1 MTLGDRVAVLR
12 EGTLQQVGDP
22 RSVYERPA
30 NLFVAGFVG
39 APPMNLA
46 EATLDRMD
54 GGVPVLIFG
63 GHRIRVDDTTLRRR
77 PGLASYLRRQVVI
90 GIRPE
95 DFVDAADANA
105 PPDAR
110 LRVPVSRSETV
121 GADTF
126 VQFVMDS
133 PLLLAEDPRTAD
145 VEERVDESWPAE
157 RPNVWM
163 ARRRADPGVVGDV
176 VELSIEPGKLHVF
189 DPRTG
194 RSIED

>member
-1 MTLGDRVAVLR
+1 SPYPHCPSLTPPPPTSPLFPYTTLF
-12 EGTLQQVGDP
+12 
-22 RSVYERPA
+22 RS
-30 NLFVAGFVG
+30 
-39 APPMNLA
+39 
-46 EATLDRMD
+46 
-54 GGVPVLIFG
+54 
-63 GHRIRVDDTTLRRR
+63 DTTLRRR

-163 ARRRADPGVVGDV
+163 ARRRAD
-176 VELSIEPGKLHVF
+176 
-189 DPRTG
+189 
-194 RSIED
+194 